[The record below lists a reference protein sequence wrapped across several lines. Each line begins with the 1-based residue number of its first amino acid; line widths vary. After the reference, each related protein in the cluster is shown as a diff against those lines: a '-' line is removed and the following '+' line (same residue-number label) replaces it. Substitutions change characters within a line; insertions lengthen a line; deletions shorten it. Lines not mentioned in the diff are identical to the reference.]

1 MQEWRVSVLCS
12 DWLQSVL
19 LGKYRAAGARVCT
32 SPHTQRSSHSL
43 FVNSHYPHV
52 EARTG
57 NSECRKNV
65 NTPRNIK
72 TLKYSI
78 CSHVQGKGTTNLLVV
93 FFLLTFFWL
102 SRSVYTIQRPKIC
115 FFTGYRNFLKLSSL
129 SNLLRNVGR
138 NLFSPTM
145 SRIIFVIKTDL
156 KRIWGL
162 VKSLIYHWW
171 SQCLWGLQQEN
182 QARPPCVDVG

>member
-32 SPHTQRSSHSL
+32 SPHTQCSSHSL

-93 FFLLTFFWL
+93 FFYSHFFDSHGLFIQFNVQKFVFSLDIATFL
-102 SRSVYTIQRPKIC
+102 NCPVYQIC
-115 FFTGYRNFLKLSSL
+115 CVTLEGIFSHLPWAESFL
-129 SNLLRNVGR
+129 
-138 NLFSPTM
+138 
-145 SRIIFVIKTDL
+145 
-156 KRIWGL
+156 
-162 VKSLIYHWW
+162 
-171 SQCLWGLQQEN
+171 
-182 QARPPCVDVG
+182 